1 VPARASRRVERVA
14 DPHLRERAGQGLQEL
29 VVPAP
34 GHHDPGQR
42 GADLSGQEALGRSQ
56 GPRGGR
62 DVHVVQD
69 HRGRLAAQFQRAAG
83 DPLAADRGDPPPG
96 GGRTGEGDLV
106 HPRVAD
112 QQLGDLPVGGHHV
125 EHARR
130 QAGRLGRLGDQVSLA
145 GGLGRG
151 LQDDRA
157 PGQQGGR
164 DLVADQRHR
173 RVPRDDR
180 ADHADRLADEQAE
193 LPGLRLGRLLERER
207 GGHVGE
213 RVKGH
218 LRAGPAEAGDGVQH
232 AGFARP
238 DLAEVVAPPGELGT
252 DGAQDPGPF
261 GMSQPRPGA
270 TVERLPRGLDR
281 PGYVGRLRL
290 RHAEEELLGPGVD
303 HLDRGVGRGL
313 YPLPADEE
321 AIRVPD
327 RGLNV
332 VGQAHLIPPISGCLI
347 VTTEVDR
354 LGRGRQGAQ
363 FRYLVSL

>member
-1 VPARASRRVERVA
+1 MSSRITA
-14 DPHLRERAGQGLQEL
+14 
-29 VVPAP
+29 
-34 GHHDPGQR
+34 
-42 GADLSGQEALGRSQ
+42 ADLPPSSS
-56 GPRGGR
+56 
-62 DVHVVQD
+62 V
-69 HRGRLAAQFQRAAG
+69 QRAIRSPQIEAI
-83 DPLAADRGDPPPG
+83 
-96 GGRTGEGDLV
+96 
-106 HPRVAD
+106 
-112 QQLGDLPVGGHHV
+112 
-125 EHARR
+125 RR
-130 QAGRLGRLGDQVSLA
+130 PAGRLGRLGDQVSLA

-157 PGQQGGR
+157 PSQQGGR

-207 GGHVGE
+207 GGQVGE
-213 RVKGH
+213 RVEGH

-238 DLAEVVAPPGELGT
+238 DLAEVVGPPAQLGA

-303 HLDRGVGRGL
+303 HFDRGVGQGL
-313 YPLPADEE
+313 HPLPADEE
-321 AIRVPD
+321 AIRMPD
-327 RGLNV
+327 GGLNV
-332 VGQAHLIPPISGCLI
+332 VRQAHLIPPMSSCLT
-347 VTTEVDR
+347 VTTKVNR
-354 LGRGRQGAQ
+354 LGKAAKGRAHGP
-363 FRYLVSL
+363 